1 MTKSLEDY
9 LEEIHVLIRETGA
22 ARVRDVAN
30 GLNVKM
36 PSVVKALAELKK
48 LGLVRQKPY
57 GNIEL
62 TEKGGRV
69 ASFVLGRHVV
79 LKAFLQKLGVSER
92 IAEKDACLMEHIL
105 SAETMERVQ
114 EFLGDEL
121 PKRSPTILAAEVPS
135 VVSAR
140 KKISTNKN
148 GKKK

>member
-36 PSVVKALAELKK
+36 PSVVKAIAELKK
-48 LGLVRQKPY
+48 LGLVTQEPY

-62 TEKGGRV
+62 TTKGARL
-69 ASFVLGRHVV
+69 ASLVRGRHVL
-79 LKAFLQKLGVSER
+79 LKAFLQKLGVSAR

-105 SAETMERVQ
+105 SAETIERVQ
-114 EFLGDEL
+114 EFLE
-121 PKRSPTILAAEVPS
+121 TAETTKETKAS
-135 VVSAR
+135 N
-140 KKISTNKN
+140 TKN